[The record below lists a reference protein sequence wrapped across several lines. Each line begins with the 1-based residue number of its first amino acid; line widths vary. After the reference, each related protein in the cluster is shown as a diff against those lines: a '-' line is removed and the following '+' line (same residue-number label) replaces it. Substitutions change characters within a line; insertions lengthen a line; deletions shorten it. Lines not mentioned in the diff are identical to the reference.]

1 MYARRKR
8 ITMKKKTFGR
18 AFGRGLT
25 SAACFT
31 LSLSLVLG
39 GILEAN
45 AGTVDTY
52 LGTSSQLLVSDN
64 TEENPLYDKFVP
76 PAELLNED
84 GSGNSTALIQAAIDL
99 NRREVAEGSVLLKND
114 NGALPLDSGS
124 SVTLLGIRSHANLLG
139 SSFGVKA
146 QGPYISLEQALSQ
159 NRTDFANTIAWS
171 EGSLSAASGVTTGA
185 WKGEEFDFERAGFQ
199 LNPTMIDIYEQLG
212 QTYVHYENESAA
224 EVYDPGEPSLAEIA
238 AVNGS
243 YQDSFAQYGDA
254 AIVVIARPSCEQVD
268 YLPGGVAEGLDFE
281 HGEPLSLTQNE
292 RDAIELAKE
301 CSDRVIVLLQSSSS
315 VEIGSLKDDPEVD
328 AILWIGAPGCYGM
341 LGVADLLCGRVSP
354 SGGLF
359 DIFTA
364 YNMSAP
370 AMQNMGKMYYTNTD
384 EVITR
389 AGGVLGFT
397 PGAYTIEAEDIY
409 VGYRY
414 YETRYYDAVA
424 GRGNASSPVGAWGSD
439 TEWDYDKEV
448 TYGFGYGLSYTQFAY
463 ELDGEPVFEITVDE
477 ETGAPSAYATFR
489 VKVTN
494 VGDREGK
501 TPVQI
506 YGQAPYIQGGVEKS
520 AIQLLNFEKTDVLAP
535 GQSQVVSVQVDLQYI
550 ASYDESYDNGDG
562 TTGTYIMDPGSY
574 YFAVGNGAHDALNH
588 IMAAQG
594 MDGTKMSGTG
604 NPAQAYRKD
613 VTEEFLSKTLFSV
626 SKTGYAVSNQLP
638 YADWNYY
645 QPGQVTYL
653 SRSDWAGTFPKTYD
667 AMTLTNEQLIRNL
680 NGQTYTLQTD
690 DDTSDILWGQDNG
703 VKFYEMHGVPY
714 DDPKWDELLDQLTL
728 EEAMYLFTFGGPSI
742 PGAESIGTL
751 ETYMAENAGNGI
763 AVALN
768 ATKDPSA
775 PWAVSSDDPNNT
787 WHPEVFAS
795 APVGASTFNPE
806 LMYELGV
813 FTGIESLFTG
823 INILWGPGLNT
834 HRHAYNGRNGEYYSE
849 DPVLSGVAAMEFAI
863 GALEYGL
870 VAAPKHFAFNDQ
882 ESERGGVS
890 PYMTE
895 QRARE
900 VELRAYQIA
909 FEATKYDTEDYDAGM
924 RGLMTSFSKI
934 GSVECTASEGLMTEI
949 LANEWGFIGYAVTD
963 IYDDVD
969 LWTAVLNAGTT
980 CFDTRGQS
988 GFYTTTTLESSNLFR
1003 NLIEGVGLNA
1013 NLIDGDANLQRK
1025 LKEAVHKNIYAW
1037 TESHLMNRYNA
1048 TTRVE
1053 SQMTWWRAAYGAAAG
1068 ISGVVMVVGAALYV
1082 TAYRRGREEF

>member
-1 MYARRKR
+1 MN
-8 ITMKKKTFGR
+8 KKFGR

-25 SAACFT
+25 SATCFT
-31 LSLSLVLG
+31 LSFSLVLG
-39 GILEAN
+39 GVLEAN
-45 AGTVDTY
+45 AGTIDTY
-52 LGTSSQLLVSDN
+52 LGTSSEVFVSDN
-64 TEENPLYDKFVP
+64 NEENPLYDKFTP

-84 GSGNSTALIQAAIDL
+84 GSGNSTALIQAAMDL
-99 NRREVAEGSVLLKND
+99 NRREVAEGAVLLKND
-114 NGALPLDSGS
+114 NDVLPLDSGS
-124 SVTLLGIRSHANLLG
+124 NVTLLGIRSYVNLLG

-159 NRTDFANTIAWS
+159 NKTDFANTIATTQ
-171 EGSLSAASGVTTGA
+171 VTDATSRDVATVVNKTMNA
-185 WKGEEFDFERAGFQ
+185 WTGEEFEFEGAGF
-199 LNPTMIDIYEQLG
+199 NVNSTMLDIYEELNK
-212 QTYVHYENESAA
+212 TYNHANNENAE
-224 EVYDPGEPSLAEIA
+224 EVYNAAEPSLDEIA

-243 YQDSFAQYGDA
+243 YKDSFIQYGDA
-254 AIVVIARPSCEQVD
+254 AIVVIGRPSAESKD
-268 YLPGGVAEGLDFE
+268 YLPGGVAEGLDYE
-281 HGEPLSLTQNE
+281 SGEPLSLTKNE

-301 CSDRVIVLLQSSSS
+301 CSDKVIVLLQSSSS
-315 VEIGSLKDDPEVD
+315 VEIGSLKNDPDVD

-341 LGVADLLCGRVSP
+341 LGVADILCGRVSP

-359 DIFTA
+359 DIFTT

-384 EVITR
+384 GTITR
-389 AGGVLGFT
+389 TGGVLGFV
-397 PGAYTIEAEDIY
+397 PGAYTIEAEGIY

-424 GRGNASSPVGAWGSD
+424 GKGNATSPVGAYASD
-439 TEWDYDKEV
+439 TEWNYDNEV
-448 TYGFGYGLSYTQFAY
+448 TYGFGYGLSYTDFTY
-463 ELDGEPVFEITVDE
+463 EFEGEPVFDISVDE
-477 ETGAPSAYATFR
+477 ETGAPNAYATFN

-494 VGDREGK
+494 VGDVAGK

-506 YGQAPYIQGGVEKS
+506 YGQAPYTEGGVEKS
-520 AIQLLNFEKTDVLAP
+520 AIQLLNFEKTETLEP
-535 GQSQVVSVQVDLQYI
+535 GQSEVVPVVVDLQYI
-550 ASYDESYDNGDG
+550 ASYDETYDNGDG
-562 TTGTYIMDPGSY
+562 TTGTYIMDPGNY
-574 YFAVGNGAHDALNH
+574 YFSVGNGAHDALNH

-594 MDGTKMSGTG
+594 MDASKMSGTG
-604 NPAQAYRKD
+604 NAAQVYVKNI
-613 VTEEFLSKTLFSV
+613 TEDFISKTLFSV
-626 SKTGYAVSNQLP
+626 SKTGYPISNQLP

-645 QPGQVTYL
+645 QPGEVTYL
-653 SRSDWAGTFPKTYD
+653 SRTDWAGTFPKTYD
-667 AMTLTNEQLIRNL
+667 AMTLTNEQLIKNL
-680 NGQTYTLQTD
+680 NGQTYTLQTG

-703 VKFYEMHGVPY
+703 IQFYEMYGVPY
-714 DDPKWDELLDQLTL
+714 DDPKWDQLLDQLTL
-728 EEAMYLFTFGGPSI
+728 EEAMYIFTFGGPSI
-742 PGAESIGTL
+742 PGAESIGTV
-751 ETYMAENAGNGI
+751 ETYMTENAGNGI

-768 ATKDPSA
+768 ATKDPNA
-775 PWAVSSDDPNNT
+775 PWAIGPDDPNNM
-787 WHPEVFAS
+787 WHPEVFAN
-795 APVGASTFNPE
+795 APIGASTFNPD

-900 VELRAYQIA
+900 VDLRAYQIA

-934 GSVECTASEGLMTEI
+934 GSIECTTSEGLMTEI

-969 LWTAVLNAGTT
+969 LWSAVLNAGTT

-988 GFYTTTTLESSNLFR
+988 GFYKTTTLESSNLFQ
-1003 NLIEGVGLNA
+1003 NLIEGRGLDA
-1013 NLIDGDANLQRK
+1013 NFIDGDANLQLK

-1037 TESHLMNRYNA
+1037 TESNLMNRYNA

-1053 SQMTWWRAAYGAAAG
+1053 KQMTWWRATYYGIAG
-1068 ISGVVMVVGAALYV
+1068 VSGVLMVVGAAMYV
-1082 TAYRRGREEF
+1082 MSSKGKEEEV

>member
-1 MYARRKR
+1 
-8 ITMKKKTFGR
+8 MKKKTFGR
-18 AFGRGLT
+18 ALGRGLT
-25 SAACFT
+25 SAGCFT

-52 LGTSSQLLVSDN
+52 LGTASRLLVSDN

-76 PAELLNED
+76 PAQLLNED
-84 GSGNSTALIQAAIDL
+84 GSGNSAALIQAAIDL

-159 NRTDFANTIAWS
+159 NRTDFAHTIAWS
-171 EGSLSAASGVTTGA
+171 EGSMSASSGATTGE
-185 WKGEEFDFERAGFQ
+185 WKGEEFAFEGAGFQ
-199 LNPTMIDIYEQLG
+199 LNPTMIDIYERLG

-281 HGEPLSLTQNE
+281 HGEPLSLTRNE
-292 RDAIELAKE
+292 RDAIELAKA
-301 CSDRVIVLLQSSSS
+301 CSDRVIVLLQSASS

-364 YNMSAP
+364 YNLSAP

-389 AGGVLGFT
+389 TGGVLGFT

-424 GRGNASSPVGAWGSD
+424 GQGNASSPVGAWGSD

-463 ELDGEPVFEITVDE
+463 EFDGEPVFEIAVDQ
-477 ETGAPSAYATFR
+477 ETGAPSAYAVFQ

-520 AIQLLNFEKTDVLAP
+520 AIQLLNFEKTGVLAP
-535 GQSQVVSVQVDLQYI
+535 GQSQVVPVRVDLQYI
-550 ASYDESYDNGDG
+550 ASYDETYDNGDG
-562 TTGTYIMDPGSY
+562 TTGTYILDPGSY

-594 MDGTKMSGTG
+594 MDGDKMSGTG

-613 VTEEFLSKTLFSV
+613 VTEDFLSKTLFSV

-680 NGQTYTLQTD
+680 NGQTYTLHTD
-690 DDTSDILWGQDNG
+690 DDTSGILWGQDNG
-703 VKFYEMHGVPY
+703 VKFYEMYGVPY
-714 DDPKWDELLDQLTL
+714 DDPRWDELLDQLTL

-751 ETYMAENAGNGI
+751 EAYMAENAGNGI

-768 ATKDPSA
+768 ATKDPGA
-775 PWAVSSDDPNNT
+775 PWAIPSDDPNNT

-1003 NLIEGVGLNA
+1003 HLIEGVGLSP
-1013 NLIDGDANLQRK
+1013 NLIDGDANLQQK

-1053 SQMTWWRAAYGAAAG
+1053 SRVTWWRAAYGAAAG
-1068 ISGVVMVVGAALYV
+1068 ISAAVMAVGAALYV